1 MTSSEK
7 AVKRSFRVSKHGIEG
22 LEQIAKERN
31 VNTNTIVREIID
43 QYVDYE
49 YVCTKIKICNVD
61 VTVIRF
67 MADHVPK
74 EELIAFAKDYAHSI
88 EGGLNL
94 GTSREQSFEYIM
106 NQLRIFCK
114 YNSMK
119 LIETTHDSKKIA
131 IIIHEAGLNWSEFN
145 ANYYKTLFESA
156 GVPMDYSVDENA
168 VVLKFQS

>member
-1 MTSSEK
+1 MNSSEK
-7 AVKRSFRVSKHGIEG
+7 VVKRSFRISKHGFEG

-31 VNTNTIVREIID
+31 VNCNTIVRELVD

-61 VTVIRF
+61 MTVLRF
-67 MADHVPK
+67 MADQVPK
-74 EELIAFAKDYAHSI
+74 EKLIAFAKDYARTI

-94 GTSREQSFEYIM
+94 GASKDHSFEYVM
-106 NQLRIFCK
+106 NSLRIFCK

-131 IIIHEAGLNWSEFN
+131 IIIHDAGLNWSEFN

-156 GVPMDYSVDENA
+156 GVATDYSVDENA
-168 VVLKFQS
+168 VVLKFQ